1 MPLSP
6 YAPAVDLARALAS
19 REVSSMELTEAA
31 IARIEAHDGPI
42 NAICVKTYERAYAA
56 AKAADERLAKGERGA
71 LLGVPMT
78 IKESYNLTG
87 TPTTWGFAASRDFT
101 PKKDAVAVMRVERAG
116 AVIVGKTN
124 VPVGLGDWQSYNDI
138 YGVTNNPYD
147 LKRTPGGSSGGSSA
161 ALAAGFGALS
171 MGSDIG
177 GSLRVPA
184 HFCGVFAHKPTYDL
198 VPPRGHLPPGLP
210 ALPGTAD
217 LSVIGPMA
225 RSAEDLENMLAV
237 LAGPDELDTG
247 VGYRLDLPAPRA
259 HDIAGF
265 RVLLLDSHPLVDTD
279 AHVAAAL
286 ESLAKG
292 LEKQGAKVARR
303 SDLLPDLDAG
313 ARIFMAL
320 LSAAMAARVPN
331 EVYVGM
337 AEAAARVAADDRSF
351 GAEMARGATLTHRDW
366 AGFDARRKAYRAQWR
381 ALFGEFDA
389 VISPVTPTPAFPHDH
404 EPQQSK
410 RHLIVNGKP
419 QDYFGNV
426 LWPGVATMPGL
437 PATALPIGRSPEG
450 LPIGAQIVGPWLED
464 RTPLMLARLIER
476 EFGGF
481 VAPAL

>member
-1 MPLSP
+1 
-6 YAPAVDLARALAS
+6 
-19 REVSSMELTEAA
+19 
-31 IARIEAHDGPI
+31 
-42 NAICVKTYERAYAA
+42 
-56 AKAADERLAKGERGA
+56 
-71 LLGVPMT
+71 
-78 IKESYNLTG
+78 
-87 TPTTWGFAASRDFT
+87 
-101 PKKDAVAVMRVERAG
+101 
-116 AVIVGKTN
+116 
-124 VPVGLGDWQSYNDI
+124 
-138 YGVTNNPYD
+138 
-147 LKRTPGGSSGGSSA
+147 
-161 ALAAGFGALS
+161 
-171 MGSDIG
+171 
-177 GSLRVPA
+177 
-184 HFCGVFAHKPTYDL
+184 
-198 VPPRGHLPPGLP
+198 
-210 ALPGTAD
+210 
-217 LSVIGPMA
+217 
-225 RSAEDLENMLAV
+225 
-237 LAGPDELDTG
+237 
-247 VGYRLDLPAPRA
+247 
-259 HDIAGF
+259 
-265 RVLLLDSHPLVDTD
+265 
-279 AHVAAAL
+279 VAAAL

-337 AEAAARVAADDRSF
+337 AEAAARVSADDRSF
-351 GAEMARGATLTHRDW
+351 GAEMARGAALTHRDW
-366 AGFDARRKAYRAQWR
+366 AGFDAPRKAYRAQWR

-464 RTPLMLARLIER
+464 RTPLMLAKLIER

-481 VAPAL
+481 VAPSL